1 MKNASKLS
9 AGQMIV
15 KSMDAAG
22 RTVDP
27 KLFDSGI
34 RGLKKLFGR
43 TDDFFSVEMYLVD
56 EGLDQDIASDIVYK
70 HF

>member
-1 MKNASKLS
+1 MKNAAKLS

-15 KSMDAAG
+15 KSMDADG
-22 RTVDP
+22 RTVDV
-27 KLFDSGI
+27 KLFDSGV

-43 TDDFFSVEMYLVD
+43 TDDLFSVEMYLVD
-56 EGLDQDIASDIVYK
+56 EGLDQDIASDIIYK

>member
-1 MKNASKLS
+1 MKNATKLS
-9 AGQMIV
+9 AGQMII
-15 KSMDAAG
+15 KSMDADG
-22 RTVDP
+22 RTVDA
-27 KLFDSGI
+27 KLFDSGV

-43 TDDFFSVEMYLVD
+43 TDDLFSVEMYLVD

>member
-1 MKNASKLS
+1 MKNGTKLS

-15 KSMDAAG
+15 KSMDVTG
-22 RTVDP
+22 RTVDA
-27 KLFDSGI
+27 KLFDSGV

-43 TDDFFSVEMYLVD
+43 TDDLFSVEMYLVD

>member
-1 MKNASKLS
+1 MKNGTKLS

-15 KSMDAAG
+15 KSTDATG
-22 RTVDP
+22 RTVDA
-27 KLFDSGI
+27 KLFDSGV

-43 TDDFFSVEMYLVD
+43 TDDLFNVEMYLVD

>member
-1 MKNASKLS
+1 MKNGTKLS

-15 KSMDAAG
+15 KSIDTTG
-22 RTVDP
+22 RTVDA
-27 KLFDSGI
+27 KLFDSGV

-43 TDDFFSVEMYLVD
+43 TDDLFSVEMYLVD
-56 EGLDQDIASDIVYK
+56 EGLDQDIATDIVYK

>member
-1 MKNASKLS
+1 MKNDTKLS

-22 RTVDP
+22 RTVDA
-27 KLFDSGI
+27 KLFDSGV

-43 TDDFFSVEMYLVD
+43 TDDLFSVEMYLVD

>member
-1 MKNASKLS
+1 MKNATKLS

-15 KSMDAAG
+15 KSMDADG
-22 RTVDP
+22 RTVDV
-27 KLFDSGI
+27 KLFDSGV

-43 TDDFFSVEMYLVD
+43 TDDLFSVEMYLVD
-56 EGLDQDIASDIVYK
+56 EGLDQDIASDIIYK

>member
-1 MKNASKLS
+1 MKNGTKLS

-22 RTVDP
+22 RTVDT
-27 KLFDSGI
+27 KLFDSGV
-34 RGLKKLFGR
+34 RGLKKLFEGC
-43 TDDFFSVEMYLVD
+43 DLFNVEMYLVD